1 MEFSIVSTIH
11 FKYFE
16 ISVKIVGLDARFLQI
31 LEPHDVTP
39 IKCQR
44 LSSPNPDKHASGPPE
59 SPKFKYIFIPIF
71 KSRRLSRDYF
81 FENFLPLQA
90 DGPEFSPA
98 QIAFSTTVKFFQL
111 S

>member
-1 MEFSIVSTIH
+1 MEFSIVSTIQ
-11 FKYFE
+11 FEYFE

-44 LSSPNPDKHASGPPE
+44 LFSPNPDKHASGPPE
-59 SPKFKYIFIPIF
+59 SPKFKYIFILIYQ
-71 KSRRLSRDYF
+71 SRRLSRDLS
-81 FENFLPLQA
+81 EIFLPLQA

-98 QIAFSTTVKFFQL
+98 QIVFSTTVKFCQL